1 MNEMDMT
8 HSPAGSSCP
17 RSSGH
22 SDSDGDNNDGHCC
35 ENYQKQFMVDMEPDH
50 IEDPNDYHP
59 GGLHPVHLGDKLNNR
74 YRVAHK
80 LGAGSF
86 GTVWL
91 CFDEEE
97 SIWRAVKLLTAH
109 GSASSESDPE
119 NKLPPELQ
127 AFHLLGRYTLEKLR
141 ENHIASPVSSFTIQ
155 GPNGTHIGLFYPLLG
170 CQLQHVFS
178 YLAASEGLLKEITL
192 QLVQAMDFLHREAKL
207 CHGDFRPANIM
218 YHLAEGVDKWPEEKM
233 LQVLGQ
239 PETAKVVPFTE
250 EDTEAEEP
258 LIELGPGVP
267 EYIVDA
273 ARFDYYSGALAASIA
288 VSDFGVSFEAAN
300 PPSVTRI
307 PPRYSAPEDILGT
320 APPGFTTDVWA
331 LMVTILEIVTKTG
344 LTLYDSATDFLREL
358 ECIAGPMPENYRDA
372 WRSHGQEFA
381 NGDEDPSL
389 PATVEMWQYKE
400 MLQNVDDL
408 EGKPDDEGAD
418 KETRAPNA
426 NVRLARMVMGEKPTS
441 LTQEMWDEVRRQDF
455 RATGLLPKVIR
466 QEREQSSGRTRY
478 ARPKNVWHKMDRKEA
493 ELLMDLLSS
502 VFKWQ
507 PGDRPLTGE
516 ILKHPWFDDVRP
528 QTSVFED
535 VSLKPE
541 EKMLVDGEEAV
552 NTQATLLDSA
562 VGALQYAVQSW
573 KSCVRP
579 SRRG

>member
-1 MNEMDMT
+1 MDL
-8 HSPAGSSCP
+8 
-17 RSSGH
+17 
-22 SDSDGDNNDGHCC
+22 
-35 ENYQKQFMVDMEPDH
+35 DH

-80 LGAGSF
+80 LGAGAF

-91 CFDEEE
+91 CFDEED

-109 GSASSESDPE
+109 GSTSSDPE
-119 NKLPPELQ
+119 NKCLPELQ
-127 AFHLLGRYTLEKLR
+127 AFHLLSSFTPEKLR
-141 ENHIASPVSSFTIQ
+141 ENHIASPVSNFTIQ
-155 GPNGTHIGLFYPLLG
+155 GPNGTHLGLVYPLLG
-170 CQLQHVFS
+170 CQLQHIFS
-178 YLAASEGLLKEITL
+178 YLAASEGLLKEITF
-192 QLVQAMDFLHREAKL
+192 QVVQAMDFLHREAKL

-239 PETAKVVPFTE
+239 PETAKVVPLTEGDMETE
-250 EDTEAEEP
+250 EREE
-258 LIELGPGVP
+258 LDLGPGVP
-267 EYIVDA
+267 KYIVGA
-273 ARFDYYSGALAASIA
+273 ARFDYYSGALAASVA
-288 VSDFGVSFEAAN
+288 VSDFGVSFEAVN
-300 PPSVTRI
+300 PPSQTRI
-307 PPRYSAPEDILGT
+307 SPRYCAPEDIVGI

-331 LMVTILEIVTKTG
+331 LMVTILEIITETG
-344 LTLYDSATDFLREL
+344 LVHYDSGIDVLREL

-372 WRSHGQEFA
+372 WRSRGQEFA
-381 NGDEDPSL
+381 NGDDDPSL
-389 PATVEMWQYKE
+389 PATVEMWQYEE
-400 MLQNVDDL
+400 MCKHDDDL
-408 EGKPDDEGAD
+408 EGKPDDDGAD
-418 KETRAPNA
+418 KETRPPNA

-455 RATGLLPKVIR
+455 KATGLLPKVVR
-466 QEREQSSGRTRY
+466 QEREPSSGRTRY
-478 ARPKNVWHKMDRKEA
+478 ARPKNVWHKMDGKEA

-516 ILKHPWFDDVRP
+516 VLKHPWFDDVRP

-552 NTQATLLDSA
+552 NTQATLLGSA
-562 VGALQYAVQSW
+562 VGALQHAVQSW
-573 KSCVRP
+573 RGCV
-579 SRRG
+579 